1 MTIQKTEAV
10 LLRKRDL
17 RETSLI
23 LSFFTRDFGKVHGV
37 LKGARGARARS
48 GVNPLFFTLNQIVY
62 YEKRK
67 SDLFIITQCETQ
79 QVFLNI
85 LKEWERASAAYY
97 ILELVDVFTESG
109 GDSGVIF
116 EALLNSLSALDSKKE
131 PGAISRLFEVRFLR
145 ALGLWPGSDTFNLT
159 KGAMSTLSCFEK
171 DAWGVSSKIRLS
183 RGVGEEIKGI
193 TEAIISDNIDRPLKT
208 VKMLKGV
215 GS

>member
-1 MTIQKTEAV
+1 M

-48 GVNPLFFTLNQIVY
+48 GVNPLFFSLSQIVY

-85 LKEWERASAAYY
+85 LKEWERASVAYY

-109 GDSGVIF
+109 EDSGVIF

-131 PGAISRLFEVRFLR
+131 PNAVARLFEVRFLR
-145 ALGLWPGSDTFNLT
+145 ALGLWPGSDTFNNLT

-183 RGVGEEIKGI
+183 RGIGEEIKGI